1 MLNRSE
7 AKALIGRFA
16 DTRILVVGDLMLDRY
31 VFGSVSRISPE
42 APVPVIH
49 VTRESSRPGGASN
62 VSLNIASMGG
72 SSIVAGIVGREEPGN
87 ALLNAL
93 DVAGIETDGIIRDSD
108 IRTTVKTRIIAER
121 QQVARV
127 DYEQNGETHADQIRE
142 LCDALPALVEA
153 SDGVILEDYGK
164 GVICQEVVDTVLKAA
179 KRAGK
184 PVGFDPKDNHQLE
197 LEWLTLATPNY
208 REACLATGQ
217 PEVSLGDSPEACPE
231 LQTAGRILAERWDTE
246 FLLITLGSHGMYL
259 CPRGAAPSVQPTLA
273 QEVFD
278 VSGAG
283 DTVIAVAMLALAAGA
298 AHEQAA
304 ALANHA
310 AGVVVGKVG
319 TATCSPE
326 EVLASLEDAK
336 PAVEQ
341 TS

>member
-1 MLNRSE
+1 MLSRSE
-7 AKALIGRFA
+7 ARGLIERFA
-16 DTRILVVGDLMLDRY
+16 DIRILVVGDLMLDRY

-42 APVPVIH
+42 APVPVVH

-72 SSIVAGIVGREEPGN
+72 SSTISGIIGRDDAGKV
-87 ALLNAL
+87 LLNTF
-93 DVAGIETDGIIRDSD
+93 DTTGIETDGIIRDGD

-127 DYEQNGETHADQIRE
+127 DYEENGDMHEDRIRE
-142 LCDALPALVEA
+142 LCEAIPALVRDA
-153 SDGVILEDYGK
+153 DAVILEDYGK
-164 GVICQEVVDTVLKAA
+164 GVICQQVVDAVLQAA
-179 KRAGK
+179 KENKK
-184 PVGFDPKDNHQLE
+184 PVGFDPKDNHHLE

-217 PEVSLGDSPEACPE
+217 PEVPLGDTPEDCVE
-231 LQTAGRILAERWDTE
+231 LQAAGKALSERWGTE

-259 CPRGAAPSVQPTLA
+259 CPHDSAPSVQPTLA

-298 AHEQAA
+298 DHAQAA
-304 ALANHA
+304 AMANHA

-319 TATCSPE
+319 TATCSPAE
-326 EVLASLEDAK
+326 LLASLEDGA
-336 PAVEQ
+336 PSQEQ
-341 TS
+341 SS